1 MNHILNPSLKWSV
14 LGPILQWLGL
24 LSLITFVISLAL
36 IPWLISKLPS
46 DYFVRHITLPQPRN
60 TEIHFLKT
68 CWLVVRNLVGGLLF
82 LAGIAMLFLPGQG
95 ILTIILGIAIMS
107 FPGKH
112 RLLFAITARPSVQ
125 RSLNWLRKKTKH
137 PEFIWPS

>member
-1 MNHILNPSLKWSV
+1 MPLPDWNTIEPY
-14 LGPILQWLGL
+14 LQWLGL
-24 LSLITFVISLAL
+24 ISLLTFIGSLAML
-36 IPWLISKLPS
+36 PWLISHLPY
-46 DYFVRHITLPQPRN
+46 DYFVRKRAPRKIVLRDA
-60 TEIHFLKT
+60 TFLSVLWFT
-68 CWLVVRNLVGGLLF
+68 TRNIAGFLVL
-82 LAGIAMLFLPGQG
+82 LAGITMLFLPGQG

-107 FPGKH
+107 FPGKY

>member
-1 MNHILNPSLKWSV
+1 MPLPDWNTIEPY
-14 LGPILQWLGL
+14 LQWLGL
-24 LSLITFVISLAL
+24 ISLLTFIGSLAML
-36 IPWLISKLPS
+36 PWLISHLPY
-46 DYFVRHITLPQPRN
+46 DYFVRKRTSRKIVLGNTTFLSALWFTTRN
-60 TEIHFLKT
+60 IAGFLV
-68 CWLVVRNLVGGLLF
+68 L

-112 RLLFAITARPSVQ
+112 RLLVAITAKPSVQ
-125 RSLNWLRKKTKH
+125 RSLNWLRKKTRH

>member
-1 MNHILNPSLKWSV
+1 MPLLDWNTIEPYM
-14 LGPILQWLGL
+14 QWLG
-24 LSLITFVISLAL
+24 FISLLTFIGSLAML
-36 IPWLISKLPS
+36 PWLISHLPY
-46 DYFVRHITLPQPRN
+46 DYFVRKRTSRKFVLGNTTFVSVLWFTTRN
-60 TEIHFLKT
+60 IAGI
-68 CWLVVRNLVGGLLF
+68 LVL

-107 FPGKH
+107 FPGKY

-125 RSLNWLRKKTKH
+125 RSLNWLRKKTRH

>member
-1 MNHILNPSLKWSV
+1 MPLPDWNIIEPY
-14 LGPILQWLGL
+14 LQWLGL
-24 LSLITFVISLAL
+24 ISFMTFIGSLAML
-36 IPWLISKLPS
+36 PWLIGHLPH
-46 DYFVRHITLPQPRN
+46 DYFVRARTSGKTVFGNTTFLSILWFACRN
-60 TEIHFLKT
+60 IAGFLV
-68 CWLVVRNLVGGLLF
+68 L

-112 RLLFAITARPSVQ
+112 RLLFAMTAKPSVQ
-125 RSLNWLRKKTKH
+125 RSLNWLRTRTGH